1 MSIATTALWTVG
13 YLGNQLFP
21 LMVKHFR
28 ASGTFWT
35 FSAGALLTFV
45 SVYLFVPET
54 RGQTLEQITLFW
66 TSRGTSQGP
75 TTQGRVKTPLSQ

>member
-21 LMVKHFR
+21 LMMKHFS

-35 FSAGALLTFV
+35 FSAGAMLTFV
-45 SVYLFVPET
+45 LVYLLVPET

-66 TSRGTSQGP
+66 TSRPASPDGS
-75 TTQGRVKTPLSQ
+75 TTGRVETPLPR